1 MNIAFD
7 NISGN
12 IESSDFDLVHD
23 KKNLVMYSKNKL
35 FAWSSPFDKEQQVI
49 WTTDFELFIRKP
61 PPTPLTREQ
70 LQLKEKEERE
80 KFQKLQEHLKFLAE
94 ETARKKKEEEEK
106 ERKIKGQAFL
116 ENLRKRVAQDEKRR
130 QEQERQRLR
139 EEREQ
144 EEIDRRRRARRESLR
159 RQEEEERKK
168 KEAEEQRRKEAEE
181 QERKRKEEEDKIM
194 EEFMN
199 RRQNKKHK
207 ISDATLKKLD
217 KRFGKYHEPTKSK
230 IRMFTKKQQKRI
242 LKLLGIKKTE
252 KFDSFFDLHHANRL
266 ELDKVNRVNDYIN
279 TRIDRKKD
287 PLTCFKLKK
296 NNN

>member
-35 FAWSSPFDKEQQVI
+35 FAWSSPFDQKITI

-70 LQLKEKEERE
+70 VQLQE
-80 KFQKLQEHLKFLAE
+80 QKLQEHLKFLAE

-116 ENLRKRVAQDEKRR
+116 ENLRKQVARDEKRR
-130 QEQERQRLR
+130 REQERQRLQ
-139 EEREQ
+139 EKKEQ

-168 KEAEEQRRKEAEE
+168 KQAEEQRRKEVEE
-181 QERKRKEEEDKIM
+181 QERKRKEEEDKIL